1 MSERSQKQ
9 LHIFSDEKAVI
20 LLIPS
25 QKAFSSKWSK
35 DRGLMERNHIQE
47 TVFAAEIQY

>member
-9 LHIFSDEKAVI
+9 LHIFSEKAVI

-35 DRGLMERNHIQE
+35 GRGLMERNHIQE